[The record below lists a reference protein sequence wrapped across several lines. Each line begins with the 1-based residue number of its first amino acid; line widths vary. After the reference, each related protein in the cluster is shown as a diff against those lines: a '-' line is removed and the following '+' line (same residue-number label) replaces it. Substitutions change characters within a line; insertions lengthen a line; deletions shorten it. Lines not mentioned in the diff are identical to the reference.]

1 MEEERVWLD
10 LAGVH
15 QSRVAVR
22 KEKEAAWFWQMIL
35 GSHLCV
41 CIQAVFATASVGVV
55 RKRKCTL

>member
-1 MEEERVWLD
+1 MWLD